1 MPAAVLLGFAIVLEV
16 AGTVSLR
23 LSEGFTKLIP
33 SIVVVLGYLGAI
45 AMLAQVLKSGMS
57 LGVAYGVWAA
67 AGVALV
73 AIIGAVFLG
82 DGLTGIQIGGIVMVI
97 GGVLALEMGAAHS

>member
-1 MPAAVLLGFAIVLEV
+1 MPAAVLLGCAILLEV

-23 LSEGFTKLIP
+23 LSEGFTRLVP
-33 SIVVVLGYLGAI
+33 SIVVVIGYLGAF
-45 AMLAQVLKSGMS
+45 ALLAQVLKSGMP

-82 DGLTGIQIGGIVMVI
+82 DGLTGIQIGGIVLVI
-97 GGVLALEMGAAHS
+97 GGVLALEMGAAH

>member
-1 MPAAVLLGFAIVLEV
+1 MPAALLLALAILLEV

-23 LSEGFTKLIP
+23 LSEGFTRLVP
-33 SIVVVLGYLGAI
+33 SVVVVVGYLSAV
-45 AMLAQVLKSGMS
+45 ALLSQVLKLGMP
-57 LGVAYGVWAA
+57 LGVAYGIWAA

-82 DGLTGIQIGGIVMVI
+82 DGLTAVQIGGIVLVI
-97 GGVLALEMGAAHS
+97 GGVLALELGAAH